1 MIMKL
6 LIYFKSLLTKT
17 PITPYKVCEK
27 TIRRLGYKKEDE
39 GTFIKED
46 LSGRTMIWLSEKG
59 VKIKVYAHGYAETD
73 FLPAPLP
80 DPETL
85 KSFIRSNEL

>member
-1 MIMKL
+1 MKL
-6 LIYFKSLLTKT
+6 FSYFKSLLTKT

-27 TIRRLGYKKEDE
+27 TIRRLGYKKEHE
-39 GTFIKED
+39 GTFIREG

-73 FLPAPLP
+73 YLPAPLP
-80 DPETL
+80 DAETL
-85 KSFIRSNEL
+85 KKFIRRNEL